1 MPKFNLKTLCLSLA
15 TIISIST
22 ANPTYAWTGP
32 VHKAAALAA
41 VDYFPPAI
49 RDMINKNKAA
59 YLEGVETEPELYDKI
74 LDEKKDL
81 SVELLRVRGFE
92 RYVYHL
98 QRIKFFFD
106 KKSDPSAQA
115 AEIGALAR
123 LTTDLLEPFPSQDKF
138 SPIQIAGH
146 RVFFVND
153 FETYIKDFHFI
164 YDGSQLIRDLPA
176 RLDKDLSLSTGN
188 GEVIYTA
195 YKKGTGFRMIESEA
209 HAVLNRSL
217 NLLADQV
224 YSMQESRIGHA
235 APFDPSQYLGLSKFH
250 KQSGIKEKKIPGPKA
265 PTAPSSPLTPE
276 KAKKNEKSENE
287 NSD

>member
-1 MPKFNLKTLCLSLA
+1 MIPSPK
-15 TIISIST
+15 T
-22 ANPTYAWTGP
+22 AFAWTGP

-49 RDMINKNKAA
+49 RDMINRNNAA
-59 YLEGVETEPELYDKI
+59 YLEGVDSEPELYDKV
-74 LDEKKDL
+74 LDEKKDF

-92 RYVYHL
+92 RYIYHL

-123 LTTDLLEPFPSQDKF
+123 LTVDLLEPFPSEDKF

-146 RVFFVND
+146 RVFFMND
-153 FETYIKDFHFI
+153 FEAYIKNFHFM
-164 YDGSQLIRDLPA
+164 YDGSRLIKDLPA
-176 RLDKDLSLSTGN
+176 RLDKDLSLSKGN
-188 GEVIYTA
+188 GVLIYTA

-209 HAVLNRSL
+209 HAVLNRALSL
-217 NLLADQV
+217 LTDQV

-250 KQSGIKEKKIPGPKA
+250 KQSGVKEMKIPGPKA
-265 PTAPSSPLTPE
+265 PTAPSSPLNPE
-276 KAKKNEKSENE
+276 KAQKNEKSEKE
-287 NSD
+287 SSD